1 MNIKTWK
8 AVDRGEQQNAVIQ
21 SYLELVLSSISTV
34 AVIMSLIIL
43 LLLRYF
49 AVLVYLHS
57 KLDAKANLTPK
68 GKRATLNSLK
78 MAFTRVS

>member
-8 AVDRGEQQNAVIQ
+8 AVDRGEQQNAMIQ

-57 KLDAKANLTPK
+57 KLDEKANLTPK